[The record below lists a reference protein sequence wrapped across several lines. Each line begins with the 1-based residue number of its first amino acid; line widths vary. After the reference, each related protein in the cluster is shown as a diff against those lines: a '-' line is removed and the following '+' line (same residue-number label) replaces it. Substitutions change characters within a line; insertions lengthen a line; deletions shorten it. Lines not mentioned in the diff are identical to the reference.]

1 MYDGSAIA
9 MAELRFREDLWR
21 TAPSDAVEEAGV
33 EYARFGPLLATVFG
47 ELPETSVL
55 NVVQGAAEPTAVD
68 DGHLAD
74 AVEWLRKWEV
84 DYRVSVA
91 GDRPGTNRAEEWLAA
106 RGYEPEQLAES
117 QARLTAMAAAA
128 GLDYHLDQGKHANTF
143 EAHALIKAAERQGRG
158 DAMVERLFKAQHEE
172 GLRLDDPEVLTALA
186 ADVGLEGDAAVP
198 TDEDREAVA
207 TEIET
212 ARGIG
217 VNGVPFFVIDRR
229 LALSG
234 AQPAEVIVQALEQA
248 AQEPV

>member
-1 MYDGSAIA
+1 MNVDIWSDVACPWCYLGKRHIEVALEKWDGDDVAVT
-9 MAELRFREDLWR
+9 WR
-21 TAPSDAVEEAGV
+21 SFQLQPDAP
-33 EYARFGPLLATVFG
+33 RFGEPGAG
-47 ELPETSVL
+47 ESTQEYLTRE
-55 NVVQGAAEPTAVD
+55 
-68 DGHLAD
+68 
-74 AVEWLRKWEV
+74 
-84 DYRVSVA
+84 
-91 GDRPGTNRAEEWLAA
+91 
-106 RGYEPEQLAES
+106 RGYPPEQLAES
-117 QARLTAMAAAA
+117 QARLTGMAAAA

-172 GLRLDDPEVLTALA
+172 GLRLDDPEVLSALA

-207 TEIET
+207 ADIEA

-217 VNGVPFFVIDRR
+217 VNGVPFFVFDRR

>member
-1 MYDGSAIA
+1 MNVDI
-9 MAELRFREDLWR
+9 W
-21 TAPSDAVEEAGV
+21 SDVACPWCYLGKRHIEEALEKWDGDDV
-33 EYARFGPLLATVFG
+33 AVTWRSFQLQPDAPRFGEPGAG
-47 ELPETSVL
+47 ESTQEYLTRE
-55 NVVQGAAEPTAVD
+55 
-68 DGHLAD
+68 
-74 AVEWLRKWEV
+74 
-84 DYRVSVA
+84 
-91 GDRPGTNRAEEWLAA
+91 
-106 RGYEPEQLAES
+106 RGYPPEQLAES
-117 QARLTAMAAAA
+117 QARLTGMAAAA

-172 GLRLDDPEVLTALA
+172 GQRLDDPEVLTALA
-186 ADVGLEGDAAVP
+186 AEVGLEGDAAVP
-198 TDEDREAVA
+198 TDEDREAVVS
-207 TEIET
+207 EIET

>member
-1 MYDGSAIA
+1 MNVDI
-9 MAELRFREDLWR
+9 W
-21 TAPSDAVEEAGV
+21 SDVACPWCYLGKRHIEEALEKWDGDDV
-33 EYARFGPLLATVFG
+33 AVTWRSFQLQPDAPRFGEPGAG
-47 ELPETSVL
+47 ESTQEYLTRE
-55 NVVQGAAEPTAVD
+55 
-68 DGHLAD
+68 
-74 AVEWLRKWEV
+74 
-84 DYRVSVA
+84 
-91 GDRPGTNRAEEWLAA
+91 
-106 RGYEPEQLAES
+106 RGYPPEQLAES
-117 QARLTAMAAAA
+117 QARLTGMAAAA
-128 GLDYHLDQGKHANTF
+128 GLDYHLDQGKVANTS
-143 EAHALIKAAERQGRG
+143 EAHALIKAAERQGLG

-186 ADVGLEGDAAVP
+186 ADAGLEGDAAIP

>member
-1 MYDGSAIA
+1 MNVDI
-9 MAELRFREDLWR
+9 W
-21 TAPSDAVEEAGV
+21 SDVACPWCYLGKRHIEEALEKWDGDEV
-33 EYARFGPLLATVFG
+33 AVTWRSFQLQPDAPRFGEPGAG
-47 ELPETSVL
+47 ESTQEYLTRE
-55 NVVQGAAEPTAVD
+55 
-68 DGHLAD
+68 
-74 AVEWLRKWEV
+74 
-84 DYRVSVA
+84 
-91 GDRPGTNRAEEWLAA
+91 
-106 RGYEPEQLAES
+106 RGYPPEQLAES
-117 QARLTAMAAAA
+117 QARLTGMAAAA
-128 GLDYHLDQGKHANTF
+128 GLDYHLDQGKVANTS
-143 EAHALIKAAERQGRG
+143 EAHALIKAAERQGLG

-172 GLRLDDPEVLTALA
+172 GLRIDDPEVLKALA
-186 ADVGLEGDAAVP
+186 ADAGLEGDDAIP

>member
-1 MYDGSAIA
+1 MNVDI
-9 MAELRFREDLWR
+9 W
-21 TAPSDAVEEAGV
+21 SDVACPWCYLGKRHIEEALEKWDGDDV
-33 EYARFGPLLATVFG
+33 AVTWRSFQLQPDAPRFGEPGAG
-47 ELPETSVL
+47 ESTQEYLTRE
-55 NVVQGAAEPTAVD
+55 
-68 DGHLAD
+68 
-74 AVEWLRKWEV
+74 
-84 DYRVSVA
+84 
-91 GDRPGTNRAEEWLAA
+91 
-106 RGYEPEQLAES
+106 RGYPPEQLAES
-117 QARLTAMAAAA
+117 QARLTGMAAAA
-128 GLDYHLDQGKHANTF
+128 GLDYHLDQGKVANTY
-143 EAHALIKAAERQGRG
+143 EAHALIKAAERQGLG

-198 TDEDREAVA
+198 TDVDREAVA

-248 AQEPV
+248 AKEPA

>member
-1 MYDGSAIA
+1 MNVDI
-9 MAELRFREDLWR
+9 W
-21 TAPSDAVEEAGV
+21 SDVACPWCYLGKRHIEEALEKWDGDDV
-33 EYARFGPLLATVFG
+33 AVTWRSFQLQPDAPRFGEPGAG
-47 ELPETSVL
+47 ESTQEYLTRE
-55 NVVQGAAEPTAVD
+55 
-68 DGHLAD
+68 
-74 AVEWLRKWEV
+74 
-84 DYRVSVA
+84 
-91 GDRPGTNRAEEWLAA
+91 
-106 RGYEPEQLAES
+106 RGYPPEQLAES
-117 QARLTAMAAAA
+117 QARLTGMAAAA
-128 GLDYHLDQGKHANTF
+128 GLDYHLDQGKVANTS
-143 EAHALIKAAERQGRG
+143 EAHALIKAAERQGLG

-172 GLRLDDPEVLTALA
+172 GLRIDDPEVLKALA
-186 ADVGLEGDAAVP
+186 ADVGLEGDAAIP

>member
-1 MYDGSAIA
+1 MNVDI
-9 MAELRFREDLWR
+9 W
-21 TAPSDAVEEAGV
+21 SDVACPWCYLGKRHIEEALEKWDGDDV
-33 EYARFGPLLATVFG
+33 AVTWRSFQLQPDAPRFGEPGAG
-47 ELPETSVL
+47 ESTQEYLTRE
-55 NVVQGAAEPTAVD
+55 
-68 DGHLAD
+68 
-74 AVEWLRKWEV
+74 
-84 DYRVSVA
+84 
-91 GDRPGTNRAEEWLAA
+91 
-106 RGYEPEQLAES
+106 RGYPAEQLAES
-117 QARLTAMAAAA
+117 QARLTGMAAAA
-128 GLDYHLDQGKHANTF
+128 GLDYHLDQGKVANTF
-143 EAHALIKAAERQGRG
+143 EAHTLIKAAERQGLG

-248 AQEPV
+248 AREPV